1 MTINPV
7 RNEKTRLTQ
16 QNELTTGAEKLF
28 STLAKKSKQIF
39 LYKLLSCA
47 LCERYTNLENSKQT
61 FEYTTISLCD
71 EPL

>member
-28 STLAKKSKQIF
+28 SSLSKKSKQIF
-39 LYKLLSCA
+39 LDKLLSCA

-61 FEYTTISLCD
+61 FEYTAISLCD

>member
-47 LCERYTNLENSKQT
+47 LCERYTKLENSKQT
-61 FEYTTISLCD
+61 FEYTAISLCD

>member
-28 STLAKKSKQIF
+28 SSIF
-39 LYKLLSCA
+39 LYKLLSRA

-61 FEYTTISLCD
+61 FEYTAISLCD
-71 EPL
+71 EPM